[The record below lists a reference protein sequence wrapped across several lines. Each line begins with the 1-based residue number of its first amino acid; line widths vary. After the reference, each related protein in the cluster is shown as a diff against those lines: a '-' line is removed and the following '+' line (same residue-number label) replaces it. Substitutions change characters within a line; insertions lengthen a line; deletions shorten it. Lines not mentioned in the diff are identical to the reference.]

1 MHAEERRDA
10 GEHEPLAPAEECV
23 PVEGGAVNLAAEGR
37 LAPLVVRPRAVARVD
52 DVKRA
57 QVARRALHAAHVD
70 ARVAR
75 HPRHEVAE
83 RAVRPRL
90 VPRKPR
96 PKHTPEPR
104 PNTPLKKA
112 PLDRLRQ
119 APNVGQ
125 WRKWNYGAYTVL

>member
-1 MHAEERRDA
+1 MH
-10 GEHEPLAPAEECV
+10 
-23 PVEGGAVNLAAEGR
+23 LAAEGR

-83 RAVRPRL
+83 RAVRQHRHPARAAAGARERDRRVHLGAAHRL
-90 VPRKPR
+90 Q
-96 PKHTPEPR
+96 
-104 PNTPLKKA
+104 
-112 PLDRLRQ
+112 LRR
-119 APNVGQ
+119 AAVGQ
-125 WRKWNYGAYTVL
+125 ERVGCC